1 MQFMVA
7 KDAPVP
13 DIDAH
18 RSQRPVS
25 LNFDNVAQQRGG
37 RRDARQMRVQC
48 FGERGIADFRQRSL
62 CPQSAAVA
70 ARLGKADLMPQLLRL
85 MGDDASAVIAAPFER
100 LVAILRQRGFGCS
113 VAARSEEHTSELQ
126 SLMRISYAVFCLK
139 KKKHKR
145 TPYITVHRG
154 KLNMTSL
161 HNIV

>member
-37 RRDARQMRVQC
+37 RRDARQTRVQC

-85 MGDDASAVIAAPFER
+85 M
-100 LVAILRQRGFGCS
+100 
-113 VAARSEEHTSELQ
+113 RSEEHTSELQ
-126 SLMRISYAVFCLK
+126 SLMS
-139 KKKHKR
+139 
-145 TPYITVHRG
+145 T
-154 KLNMTSL
+154 
-161 HNIV
+161 

>member
-1 MQFMVA
+1 
-7 KDAPVP
+7 
-13 DIDAH
+13 
-18 RSQRPVS
+18 
-25 LNFDNVAQQRGG
+25 
-37 RRDARQMRVQC
+37 MRVQC

-113 VAARSEEHTSELQ
+113 VAAFDGGHRSEEHTSELQ

-139 KKKHKR
+139 KKNNYNTQK
-145 TPYITVHRG
+145 IE
-154 KLNMTSL
+154 
-161 HNIV
+161 

>member
-1 MQFMVA
+1 MRISDWSSDVCSSDLFMVA

-18 RSQRPVS
+18 RSQRAVS

-70 ARLGKADLMPQLLRL
+70 ARLGKA
-85 MGDDASAVIAAPFER
+85 A
-100 LVAILRQRGFGCS
+100 
-113 VAARSEEHTSELQ
+113 LQ
-126 SLMRISYAVFCLK
+126 KIGRAQ
-139 KKKHKR
+139 
-145 TPYITVHRG
+145 
-154 KLNMTSL
+154 
-161 HNIV
+161 

>member
-100 LVAILRQRGFGCS
+100 LVGILRQRG
-113 VAARSEEHTSELQ
+113 RSEEHTSELQ
-126 SLMRISYAVFCLK
+126 ALMRISYAVFCLK
-139 KKKHKR
+139 KK
-145 TPYITVHRG
+145 
-154 KLNMTSL
+154 TS
-161 HNIV
+161 

>member
-85 MGDDASAVIAAPFER
+85 MGDDASAV
-100 LVAILRQRGFGCS
+100 
-113 VAARSEEHTSELQ
+113 RSEEHTSELQ
-126 SLMRISYAVFCLK
+126 SLMRTSYAVFSLNK
-139 KKKHKR
+139 K
-145 TPYITVHRG
+145 TPVTHYP
-154 KLNMTSL
+154 
-161 HNIV
+161 NIY